1 MVVHM
6 DVDLDVE
13 VEVAVDV
20 DADVDAWVDELTASG
35 DRLRARVRGQLL
47 DAARELFGVF
57 GYAQT
62 SEQALC
68 ALAGVP
74 EEVLWEEF
82 GSREHLLIAL
92 HNQVT
97 TNGLR
102 AAERALLSEG
112 MDDCPVAERWR
123 RLFDAYVAAV
133 TRDLRE
139 ARVTFVEVLGVSP
152 AVDQHCEG
160 WREVWTDFLTGEA
173 ERAAVRGETQDRD
186 HRVVVMVMVGT
197 VHELMA
203 HHSRRP
209 RRARVAEVSEEL
221 TQLGLSMLGVQE
233 AAG

>member
-1 MVVHM
+1 M
-6 DVDLDVE
+6 
-13 VEVAVDV
+13 VDV
-20 DADVDAWVDELTASG
+20 PVDQLTGTVD
-35 DRLRARVRGQLL
+35 RARVRAREQLL
-47 DAARELFGVF
+47 DAGREMFGVY

-68 ALAGVP
+68 EVAGVP

-82 GSREHLLIAL
+82 GSREGVLITL
-92 HNQVT
+92 HNEVT
-97 TNGLR
+97 TSGLR
-102 AAERALLSEG
+102 AAEKALLSVG
-112 MDDCPVAERWR
+112 MDDCPVEQRFR
-123 RLFDAYVAAV
+123 ILFDAYVSAV

-152 AVDQHCEG
+152 AVDEHCKR
-160 WREVWTDFLTGEA
+160 WRDLWADFLTGEA
-173 ERAAVRGETQDRD
+173 ERAAVRGEAEERD

-209 RRARVAEVSEEL
+209 RRARPEEVSAEL
-221 TQLGLSMLGVQE
+221 TQLGLAMLGIQG

>member
-1 MVVHM
+1 M
-6 DVDLDVE
+6 DV
-13 VEVAVDV
+13 
-20 DADVDAWVDELTASG
+20 WVDELTASG
-35 DRLRARVRGQLL
+35 DRLRTRARQQLL
-47 DAARELFGVF
+47 DAARELFGVY
-57 GYAQT
+57 GYAET

-68 ALAGVP
+68 ELAGVP
-74 EEVLWEEF
+74 EEVLWREF
-82 GSREHLLIAL
+82 GSREGLLIAL

-102 AAERALLSEG
+102 AAEAALLSEG
-112 MDDCPVAERWR
+112 MDDFPVAERWR

-152 AVDQHCEG
+152 AVDAHCRR
-160 WREVWTDFLTGEA
+160 WREVWADFLTGEA
-173 ERAAVRGETQDRD
+173 ERAAVRGEVAERD
-186 HRVVVMVMVGT
+186 HRVVVMVMVAT

-209 RRARVAEVSEEL
+209 RRARPDEVSEEL
-221 TQLGLSMLGVQE
+221 TQLGVAMLGVQV

>member
-1 MVVHM
+1 M
-6 DVDLDVE
+6 DVS
-13 VEVAVDV
+13 VDQVTGTV
-20 DADVDAWVDELTASG
+20 D
-35 DRLRARVRGQLL
+35 RARTRARGQLL
-47 DAARELFGVF
+47 DAGRELFGVY
-57 GYAQT
+57 GYAET

-68 ALAGVP
+68 DVAGVP

-82 GSREHLLIAL
+82 GSLEGVLIAL

-112 MDDCPVAERWR
+112 MDDCPVAQRFR
-123 RLFDAYVAAV
+123 ILFDAYVTAV

-139 ARVTFVEVLGVSP
+139 ARLTFVEVLGVSA
-152 AVDQHCEG
+152 AVDEHCKR
-160 WREVWTDFLTGEA
+160 WRDLWADFLTGEA
-173 ERAAVRGETQDRD
+173 ERAAVRGEAEERD

-209 RRARVAEVSEEL
+209 RRARPEEVSAEL
-221 TQLGLSMLGVQE
+221 TELGLAMLGIQG
-233 AAG
+233 AGG